1 MKRFLLSVVLMLA
14 MFSSGN
20 HVDAK
25 ATWEKATKK
34 VQQSLVY
41 IQSGPGVCTG
51 FVIDEVRR
59 YVMTAAHC
67 APEHEGT
74 TIWADRGISRIVGFD
89 RNKDMMVLQVEEL
102 DPSRRALKLAK
113 KESRSQ
119 EKIVAIG
126 YANGLER
133 PTIVWATVL
142 SRSVMVWG
150 VSGNPYM
157 AVRPTFIRGQ
167 SGGPAVNINGD
178 VVLIIQLG
186 SDGANVGFGTSA
198 KVIKERM
205 GRFFA

>member
-1 MKRFLLSVVLMLA
+1 MKRFILSVVLMFA

-51 FVIDEVRR
+51 FVIDETRR

-67 APEHEGT
+67 HLAEP
-74 TIWADRGISRIVGFD
+74 IWVDRGISRVVGYD
-89 RNKDMMVLQVEEL
+89 SKKDMMVLQVEEL
-102 DPSRRALKLAK
+102 DPSKRALKLSK
-113 KESRSQ
+113 KEARAQQ
-119 EKIVAIG
+119 EIVAIG
-126 YANGLER
+126 YAHGLER
-133 PTIVWATVL
+133 STVIRAL
-142 SRSVMVWG
+142 VIQRSANVWG
-150 VSGNPYM
+150 VPGNPYVM
-157 AVRPTFIRGQ
+157 VKPTFIGGQ

-178 VVLIIQLG
+178 VVLIIQMG
-186 SDGANVGFGTSA
+186 SEGANIGLGTSA
-198 KVIKERM
+198 KIIKERM